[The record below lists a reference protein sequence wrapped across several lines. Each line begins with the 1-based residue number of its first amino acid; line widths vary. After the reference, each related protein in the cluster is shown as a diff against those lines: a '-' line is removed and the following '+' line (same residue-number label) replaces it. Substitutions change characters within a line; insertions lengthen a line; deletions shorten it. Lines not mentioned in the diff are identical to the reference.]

1 MKKLMLLFA
10 SVFVLAAVSARA
22 QTTASASPKTPFDGV
37 VKFKQDAIDF
47 GTTKYKKPVTVT
59 FEFTNIGQKPLIIQS
74 AQPSCGC
81 TTPDWT
87 RQPVMPGKEGK
98 VTATFNAETL
108 GLVNKTVFVN
118 FNGIAATKE
127 LHLRGRVVQ

>member
-1 MKKLMLLFA
+1 MLLLA
-10 SVFVLAAVSARA
+10 SVCVLAAVSAQA
-22 QTTASASPKTPFDGV
+22 QTTASAAPKTPFDGV
-37 VKFKQDAIDF
+37 VKFKQESIDF
-47 GTTKYKKPVTVT
+47 GTTKFKKPVTVT
-59 FEFTNIGQKPLIIQS
+59 FEFTNIGQKPLIIES

-81 TTPDWT
+81 TTPNWT
-87 RQPVMPGKEGK
+87 RQPILPGKEGN

-118 FNGIAATKE
+118 FQGISATKE